1 MLKFNPPDVLP
12 KSPMKKTQILSRPVL
27 TKLQAIYNQLQNTT
41 LKKGASPFSA
51 ALKEFLERF
60 GEEHRYSEGEILFK
74 QGDPGENIY
83 WIESG
88 ALAILQGKL
97 SNPMLLTFRSPGHV
111 VGEIA
116 LLENISRT
124 ASVVALQPTHLRY
137 LNKEKFQEILT
148 HIPEV
153 SLELMRLL
161 SSRLREI
168 QPTEYSAGNYDHLT
182 GALSRQALDSYLEDE
197 ILRVGRYQ
205 SNFMLVFI
213 DLDHF
218 KEINDRYGHAR
229 GDYVLIEF
237 VRRIV
242 ADLRTTD
249 MFYRYG
255 GDEFILILQGVNHER
270 GPALVQRLVDLVCL
284 TPIPGNPP
292 ISLSFSAGTAY
303 YPEDGK
309 NAESLLKIA
318 DERLYQ
324 AKKSKHNPVNDG
336 LMEKLFPN

>member
-1 MLKFNPPDVLP
+1 MTTPQP
-12 KSPMKKTQILSRPVL
+12 KTQFLSRPVL
-27 TKLQAIYNQLQNTT
+27 AKLQAVYNQIQNAHPARGT
-41 LKKGASPFSA
+41 SPLTA

-60 GEEHRYSEGEILFK
+60 GEERHYSPGEILFK
-74 QGDPGENIY
+74 QGDPGENMY

-97 SNPMLLTFRSPGHV
+97 SNPALLTVRQPGQV

-116 LLENISRT
+116 LLENIPRT
-124 ASVVALQPTHLRY
+124 ASVVAVQPTHLRY
-137 LNKEKFQEILT
+137 LNKEKFQEILA

-168 QPTEYSAGNYDHLT
+168 QPAEYSAGNYDHLT
-182 GALSRQALDSYLEDE
+182 GALSRQALDSHLDDE
-197 ILRVGRYQ
+197 IQRAERYQ
-205 SNFMLVFI
+205 YNFMLVFI

-218 KEINDRYGHAR
+218 KEINDQYGHAR
-229 GDYVLIEF
+229 GDHLLIEF

-242 ADLRTTD
+242 LELRTTD
-249 MFYRYG
+249 LFFRYG
-255 GDEFILILQGVNHER
+255 GDEFILLLQGVNHER
-270 GPALVQRLVDLVCL
+270 GPALVQRLVDLACL
-284 TPIPGNPP
+284 TPIPGDPA
-292 ISLSFSAGTAY
+292 IFLSISAGLAY

-309 NAESLLKIA
+309 TAESLLKTA

-324 AKKSKHNPVNDG
+324 AKKGGRNSVNSGQGKSREAG
-336 LMEKLFPN
+336 LSQPEA